1 MKFRV
6 LGRILV
12 FGLILFIGFFIF
24 TKAQHKTLL
33 DKAL

>member
-12 FGLILFIGFFIF
+12 FGLILFIGFFIWY
-24 TKAQHKTLL
+24 KIIMYAIH
-33 DKAL
+33 